1 VTFALHVGSE
11 DPPVGTA
18 TITPDAGS
26 VIGPQETPVLMGA
39 FNGGFKMDA
48 GAGGFEVN
56 GQTLSPLVTGEASL
70 VIDADGFA
78 RIGVWGQ
85 TVPVAGEQVV
95 SVRQNLPPLVANGV
109 ASPTVSD
116 AAAWGE
122 MLGPGPA
129 VPRSGLG
136 EDAEGN
142 LLYAGGMSLD
152 PSDLAAGLVDA
163 GATTAME
170 LDINPE
176 WIQADAAAAPGAPLT
191 AMVPGQNR
199 PADQYEAG
207 WSRDFVTVLALS

>member
-1 VTFALHVGSE
+1 
-11 DPPVGTA
+11 
-18 TITPDAGS
+18 
-26 VIGPQETPVLMGA
+26 
-39 FNGGFKMDA
+39 
-48 GAGGFEVN
+48 
-56 GQTLSPLVTGEASL
+56 

-170 LDINPE
+170 LDITPSGSKPMPPPLRRASYGNG
-176 WIQADAAAAPGAPLT
+176 PGT
-191 AMVPGQNR
+191 K
-199 PADQYEAG
+199 PAG
-207 WSRDFVTVLALS
+207 RSI